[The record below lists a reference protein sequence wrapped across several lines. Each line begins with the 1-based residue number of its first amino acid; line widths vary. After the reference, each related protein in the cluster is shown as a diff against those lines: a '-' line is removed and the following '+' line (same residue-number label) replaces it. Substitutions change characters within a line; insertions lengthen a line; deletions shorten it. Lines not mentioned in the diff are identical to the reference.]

1 MTLASLLRWDGT
13 KLLRIQAPATVI
25 VLRVMVGAVFLSEGL
40 QKFLFADQ
48 LGAGRFTR
56 IGLPAPELL
65 APLVGCVEV
74 VCGVL
79 VLAGCLTRLAVVPL
93 LTIMAVAIVSTKVP
107 ILLDRGFWTMAHE
120 ARTDW
125 SMALASVFLLIEGAG
140 PWSVDRWLRRR
151 LDDRQALHDAP

>member
-1 MTLASLLRWDGT
+1 MTVASRPGLDGTRLLRS
-13 KLLRIQAPATVI
+13 RAPATAI

-48 LGAGRFTR
+48 LGAGRFAR

-65 APLVGCVEV
+65 GPFVGGVEV

-79 VLAGCLTRLAVVPL
+79 VLAGCVTRLAVVPL
-93 LTIMAVAIVSTKVP
+93 LAIMVVAIASTKVP
-107 ILLDRGFWTMAHE
+107 ILLERGFWPMAHE

-125 SMALASVFLLIEGAG
+125 SMALASAFLLIEGGG
-140 PWSVDRWLRRR
+140 PWSVDRWLLRR
-151 LDDRQALHDAP
+151 LKARNDRGTA